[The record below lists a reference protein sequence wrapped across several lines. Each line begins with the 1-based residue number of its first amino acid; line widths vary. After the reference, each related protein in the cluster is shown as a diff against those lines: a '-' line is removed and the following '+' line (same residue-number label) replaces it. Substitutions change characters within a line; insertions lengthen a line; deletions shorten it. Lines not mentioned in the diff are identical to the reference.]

1 MAYNYSVVVPY
12 RDKYDLFVKAIDSIP
27 DREDIQVII
36 VDNAPEQLPQEKI
49 PVKQHARVDYTTSSP
64 TQGAGCA
71 RNEGLKH
78 VEGAYVLFL
87 DADDYF
93 TTEAFTAFDRH
104 LLSHNDIVFFMPT
117 SVRLNDGA
125 LSDRHETY
133 ASHLDVYF
141 KTGNTDRLRY
151 RFEPPW
157 AKMFSADFLK
167 KGGFQF
173 EEKLVGNDAWF
184 SLQTGHYAKKI
195 VVDSSTVY
203 VVTEGG
209 EGQSLTKKVSRE
221 NVFSRYK
228 GAIKIN
234 GFLKSVGRYNMHIRL
249 IGFMRIAYRNFGLS
263 ELVKYLK
270 YAWVNKANIF

>member
-1 MAYNYSVVVPY
+1 MQYNYSVIVPY

-27 DREDIQVII
+27 DREDIQIII

-49 PVKQHARVDYTTSSP
+49 SVKQHARVDYTTSSP
-64 TQGAGCA
+64 TKGAGCA

-93 TTEAFTAFDRH
+93 TTEAFTAFDRY

-117 SVRLNDGA
+117 SVRLSDGA

-133 ASHLDVYF
+133 VSYLDVYF

-184 SLQTGHYAKKI
+184 SVLTGHAAQKI
-195 VVDSSTVY
+195 AVDASTVY
-203 VVTEGG
+203 MVTEGG
-209 EGQSLTKKVSRE
+209 RGTSLTKMKSRE
-221 NVFSRYK
+221 NTFSRYQD
-228 GAIKIN
+228 AIRTN
-234 GFLKSVGRYNMHIRL
+234 LFLKSVGKYDMRIRL
-249 IGFMRIAYRNFGLS
+249 LGFLRLALFGFGIGECWRYLLLAWRNKVTVF
-263 ELVKYLK
+263 
-270 YAWVNKANIF
+270 